1 MNAVS
6 SGLSAAMV
14 PEQMAVKVLAK
25 AQETTKEMG
34 QQALALIDA
43 SAPRAPQ
50 GSAGH
55 NLNVVA

>member
-1 MNAVS
+1 
-6 SGLSAAMV
+6 MV

-25 AQETTKEMG
+25 AQATTKEMG
-34 QQALALIDA
+34 QQAVALIDA

-50 GSAGH
+50 GSTGH